1 MVPTIPKLAPSSS
14 DDGTTVVVTV
24 VVVTVCCCCCC
35 CCTRGG
41 GTGCCG
47 GCGNATAFAAAVK
60 PAGLGGA
67 TTTTDAGA
75 LPVRDGMVGGGT
87 CVILTF
93 PVSADDGG
101 GAFAGVGPGGDG
113 KGVDGVGSAVTLIGL
128 GDCGLVPIADDD

>member
-35 CCTRGG
+35 TRGG
-41 GTGCCG
+41 GTGCGG
-47 GCGNATAFAAAVK
+47 GCGNATAFAAAVT

-67 TTTTDAGA
+67 MTSTGAGV
-75 LPVRDGMVGGGT
+75 LPVRDGIVGGGA
-87 CVILTF
+87 CVWTF

-113 KGVDGVGSAVTLIGL
+113 TGVDGVGSAVTLIIGL